1 MSSAKNIKIG
11 IGYDIHRLEKGRPLI
26 LGGVLIPHTKG
37 IVAHSDGDVLIHALS
52 DALLGALALPNIGYY
67 FPDTD
72 PKNQNLN
79 SFHILQFVLS
89 QLRDRDYFVNNIDAV
104 IIAQEPKLLP
114 FIPKMRKNI
123 AQQAD
128 ISLEDIGLKATT
140 HEKLGEIGKGDAIAV
155 LANVLISR

>member
-1 MSSAKNIKIG
+1 MNSAKNIKIG
-11 IGYDIHRLEKGRPLI
+11 IGYDIHRLEEGRPLI

-72 PKNQNLN
+72 PKNRNLN

-114 FIPKMRKNI
+114 FIPEMRKNI
-123 AQQAD
+123 AQQTD
-128 ISLEDIGLKATT
+128 LSLEDIGLKATT
-140 HEKLGEIGKGDAIAV
+140 HEKLGEIGKGNAIAV